1 MKIQLEQQLPSC
13 PRQLN
18 CCVCGQN
25 FTAPKI
31 RSLLCN
37 DAGLIQ
43 GDVCGHCLK
52 VPASGIKRRIVARSI
67 SLQLQADQDEA
78 RWSSTDHRSSLQFRQ
93 QAFDLLLL
101 SQENLTLPNFF
112 TWLRKRWEIL
122 SEETRELETARFGR
136 HETVGCRKRSGLR
149 VVFEDETSQ
158 P

>member
-52 VPASGIKRRIVARSI
+52 VPARAIKRRIVARSI

-78 RWSSTDHRSSLQFRQ
+78 RSLQFRQ

-101 SQENLTLPNFF
+101 SQENLTLPNFY
-112 TWLRKRWEIL
+112 TWLCKRWEIL
-122 SEETRELETARFGR
+122 SEETRELEAARFGF
-136 HETVGCRKRSGLR
+136 HEAVGCRKRSSLR
-149 VVFEDETSQ
+149 IMFEDETSQ

>member
-37 DAGLIQ
+37 DGGLIQ

-52 VPASGIKRRIVARSI
+52 VPARGIKRRIVARSI

-78 RWSSTDHRSSLQFRQ
+78 RSLQFRQ

-122 SEETRELETARFGR
+122 SEETRELETARFGL
-136 HETVGCRKRSGLR
+136 HEAVDCRKRTGLR
-149 VVFEDETSQ
+149 IVLEDETSQ

>member
-1 MKIQLEQQLPSC
+1 MKIQLEQKLPSC
-13 PRQLN
+13 PQQLN
-18 CCVCGQN
+18 CCVCAQN
-25 FTAPKI
+25 FTAPNI

-52 VPASGIKRRIVARSI
+52 VPARAIKRRIVARSI

-78 RWSSTDHRSSLQFRQ
+78 RSLQFRQ

-122 SEETRELETARFGR
+122 SEETRELETARFGL
-136 HETVGCRKRSGLR
+136 HEAVDCRKRTGLR
-149 VVFEDETSQ
+149 IVFEDETSQ